1 MPSRSNRP
9 GRSNNTSSAPEA
21 NCASSTFTSL
31 PSPRVNGVSRR
42 AASRPPASKPG
53 ERGAA
58 TVTRCPS
65 CRRAFTRAAAESQA
79 SVSRTYGASSA
90 RASKISIARASTT
103 TSFEWLRLVRLLPF
117 APEMDELVSKAQ
129 VLHEALPYIRRFQNR
144 TFVVKYGGHAMID
157 ETLKQSF
164 ARDVCLLRYVG
175 IKVVVVHGG
184 GPQINQMLDRV
195 GIASTFSGGLRVT
208 DDATMDVVEMVLGGG
223 VNQEIVGMICQH
235 GGRAVGLSGKDDRF
249 MRGKR
254 LEKVAVKDEQ
264 GERVLVDL
272 GRVGEVSHVDA
283 GIVENLIGSGFI
295 PVIAP
300 IAVDADGHSLN
311 VNADTAAG
319 SIASALSAAKLV
331 LMTDVDGV
339 KTAKGERLSSL
350 GSAEAEEMIESGVIS
365 GGMIPKVRCA
375 LDAVNGGVE
384 KVHIID
390 GRRLHALLLEI
401 FTDSGVGT
409 EIRRGK
415 V

>member
-1 MPSRSNRP
+1 M
-9 GRSNNTSSAPEA
+9 
-21 NCASSTFTSL
+21 
-31 PSPRVNGVSRR
+31 
-42 AASRPPASKPG
+42 
-53 ERGAA
+53 GAA
-58 TVTRCPS
+58 TAT
-65 CRRAFTRAAAESQA
+65 
-79 SVSRTYGASSA
+79 
-90 RASKISIARASTT
+90 
-103 TSFEWLRLVRLLPF
+103 VR
-117 APEMDELVSKAQ
+117 PEMDELVSKAQ
-129 VLHEALPYIRRFQNR
+129 VLHEALPYIRRFHQR

-157 ETLKQSF
+157 EALKESF
-164 ARDVCLLRYVG
+164 ARDVCLLRYIG
-175 IKVVVVHGG
+175 IRVVVVHGG
-184 GPQINQMLDRV
+184 GPQINQMLERV
-195 GIASTFSGGLRVT
+195 GISSTFSGGLRVT

-249 MRGKR
+249 MRGTR
-254 LEKVAVKDEQ
+254 LEKVPAKDDQ
-264 GERVLVDL
+264 GETVMVDL
-272 GRVGEVSHVDA
+272 GRVGEVSHVEA
-283 GIVENLIGSGFI
+283 GIVENLISAGFI

-300 IAVDADGHSLN
+300 IAVDKDGQSLN

-319 SIASALSAAKLV
+319 SIASALNAAKLV

-339 KTAKGERLSSL
+339 KTATGERLSSL
-350 GSAEAEEMIESGVIS
+350 GSVEAEEMIQSGVIS

>member
-1 MPSRSNRP
+1 
-9 GRSNNTSSAPEA
+9 
-21 NCASSTFTSL
+21 
-31 PSPRVNGVSRR
+31 
-42 AASRPPASKPG
+42 
-53 ERGAA
+53 
-58 TVTRCPS
+58 
-65 CRRAFTRAAAESQA
+65 
-79 SVSRTYGASSA
+79 
-90 RASKISIARASTT
+90 
-103 TSFEWLRLVRLLPF
+103 
-117 APEMDELVSKAQ
+117 MDELVSKAQ

-144 TFVVKYGGHAMID
+144 TFVVKYGGHAMVD

-175 IKVVVVHGG
+175 IRVVVVHGG

-195 GIASTFSGGLRVT
+195 GIRSTFSGGLRVT

-235 GGRAVGLSGKDDRF
+235 GGRAIGLSGKDDRF

-254 LEKVAVKDEQ
+254 LDKVAAKDAQ
-264 GERVLVDL
+264 GEPVLIDL
-272 GRVGEVSHVDA
+272 GRVGEVEHVEA
-283 GIVENLIGSGFI
+283 GIVDNLISSGFI

-300 IAVDADGHSLN
+300 IAVDEDGHSLN

-319 SIASALSAAKLV
+319 SIASSLNAAKLV

-339 KTAKGERLSSL
+339 KTATGERLSSL
-350 GSAEAEEMIESGVIS
+350 NSTEAEEMIESGVIT

-384 KVHIID
+384 KVHILD